1 MPSTHRPTSPTLCPV
16 LKRSGSTVICQRACH
31 GVAERRWVLP
41 ADLAPC
47 VRGGTGMFLSGT
59 ETKWKYRNMPAG
71 ATRRRESIKKQK
83 IPFSQVR
90 STAVQPPHGLTES
103 GAPGKY
109 PIARRQSRWDPSPVG
124 EPSVAKASE
133 GKGWGS
139 KKTCEPSGSQVF

>member
-1 MPSTHRPTSPTLCPV
+1 
-16 LKRSGSTVICQRACH
+16 
-31 GVAERRWVLP
+31 
-41 ADLAPC
+41 
-47 VRGGTGMFLSGT
+47 MFLSGT

-109 PIARRQSRWDPSPVG
+109 PIARRQGRWDPS
-124 EPSVAKASE
+124 SVSE
-133 GKGWGS
+133 GWGLKQN
-139 KKTCEPSGSQVF
+139 KKYTILEGKEYGGSAAARTDGEQGSRGMDLAFVRNAQKSRAP